1 MFSIIVIEKDDSM
14 AYVNEMAEELKQ
26 YATAKG
32 IDNVRVGQNQP
43 PAVA

>member
-1 MFSIIVIEKDDSM
+1 MFSIIVIEKDDPM

-32 IDNVRVGQNQP
+32 IDNTELQNLF
-43 PAVA
+43 